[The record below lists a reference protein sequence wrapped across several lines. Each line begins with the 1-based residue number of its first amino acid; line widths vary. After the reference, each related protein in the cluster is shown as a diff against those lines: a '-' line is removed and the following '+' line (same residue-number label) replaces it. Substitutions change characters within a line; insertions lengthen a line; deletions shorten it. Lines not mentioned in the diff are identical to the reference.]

1 MPETEPTPYTHAD
14 QTEGTIMSLLL
25 IADEQRPWSTE
36 ELMRTIGK
44 PTDVA
49 DAIAALHAA
58 GLIHRT
64 SDGFVFPTRAAV
76 RLDQISL

>member
-1 MPETEPTPYTHAD
+1 MPEMQPNPEPS
-14 QTEGTIMSLLL
+14 QTESAIMSQLLV
-25 IADEQRPWSTE
+25 ADEQRPWSTE
-36 ELMRTIGK
+36 ELAREIGK
-44 PTDVA
+44 PIAVA

-64 SDGFVFPTRAAV
+64 SDGFLFPTRAAV